1 MREARELREP
11 SDGFQDAIAEAEQ
24 REGAVPEVVGDGDVE
39 VPGALEAGE
48 EGRVLED
55 GVEQGLVET
64 EEGYPVVGY
73 DEINGAPLEEQ
84 AGDLVPDPGC
94 SMQEGVNR

>member
-11 SDGFQDAIAEAEQ
+11 GDGLQDTIAEAEQ
-24 REGAVPEVVGDGDVE
+24 REGAVPEVVGDGDVD
-39 VPGALEAGE
+39 VPGALEGGD
-48 EGRVLED
+48 EGWLLED
-55 GVEQGLVET
+55 SVEQGLVEA

-73 DEINGAPLEEQ
+73 DEINCAPLEEQ

-94 SMQEGVNR
+94 GMQEGVDR